1 MPGLNGAGPMGGGP
15 MTGGGRGLCNP
26 YGGRT
31 YASRGY
37 GRGRG
42 FRGGFGPGFGRG
54 RGYARGFGWRGFY
67 PAWGESYGPAYG
79 QPYGSPPT
87 MNPEDEI
94 NALKDEVTFIERDLD
109 AINKRIEELES
120 APSNA

>member
-1 MPGLNGAGPMGGGP
+1 VPGLNGRGPMGGGP

-26 YGGRT
+26 YGRT
-31 YASRGY
+31 YAFSGY

-54 RGYARGFGWRGFY
+54 RGYARGFGWREYY
-67 PAWGESYGPAYG
+67 PAWGEFYGPAYG

-87 MNPEDEI
+87 MDPEDEI
-94 NALKDEVTFIERDLD
+94 NVLRDEVTFIERDLD
-109 AINKRIEELES
+109 SINKRIKELES
-120 APSNA
+120 APSTA

>member
-1 MPGLNGAGPMGGGP
+1 MPGLNGTGPMGGGP

-26 YGGRT
+26 YGRT
-31 YASRGY
+31 YASRSY

-42 FRGGFGPGFGRG
+42 CRGGFGPGFGRG
-54 RGYARGFGWRGFY
+54 RGYARGFSWRGFY